1 MDKHFNLKIE
11 SSDTLDVSSILQTIF
26 KDHSLK
32 SGSKHSSKNLKK
44 GEIDLTDFE
53 SVGGSQDRELFN

>member
-1 MDKHFNLKIE
+1 MDQHFNLKIE
-11 SSDTLDVSSILQTIF
+11 SSDALDVSSILQTIF

-32 SGSKHSSKNLKK
+32 SSSRHSSKNLKI

-53 SVGGSQDRELFN
+53 SVGGS

>member
-1 MDKHFNLKIE
+1 MDQHFNLKIE
-11 SSDTLDVSSILQTIF
+11 SSYTLDVSSILQTIF

-32 SGSKHSSKNLKK
+32 SSSRHSSKNLKI

-53 SVGGSQDRELFN
+53 SVGGS